1 MKRFHVHVAVADL
14 TDSIR
19 FYSRVFGADP
29 AVRENEYAKWM
40 LEDPRINFAIS
51 SHRQPVGVN
60 HLGFQV
66 DTDEELR
73 GMQAQLRAA
82 DARMIQE
89 DEQPC
94 CYARSDKYWVTDP
107 TGIAWETF
115 HTLGSIPVLAKTHL
129 FLITASPLYP
139 PRQPALRRHAAY
151 RQRESSPKSS
161 VRSAARQMSP
171 SPDIRRGRS
180 ADLPPVLALLE
191 TAGLPTA
198 DLKSVTRLHVWV
210 LEAKESL
217 AGVIALERHGS
228 EGLLRSLVVA
238 PEYRKRGFATALVR
252 RLEDDARAE
261 GVEILVLLTETAESF
276 FRRLGYQA
284 IERCSVSEALS
295 QSAEFRSLCPMSAIC
310 MSKALGQSSEKGS
323 PWQTERRGIRCETIE
338 SSRSRRNRL
347 AASICDRHRF
357 GCNGRAPVG
366 TQ

>member
-115 HTLGSIPVLAKTHL
+115 HTLGSIPVYGEDTPVFDHGKSAVPAKA
-129 FLITASPLYP
+129 ASPEAACCV
-139 PRQPALRRHAAY
+139 PATRV
-151 RQRESSPKSS
+151 ESKVERSQCCAPNES
-161 VRSAARQMSP
+161 VA
-171 SPDIRRGRS
+171 
-180 ADLPPVLALLE
+180 
-191 TAGLPTA
+191 
-198 DLKSVTRLHVWV
+198 
-210 LEAKESL
+210 
-217 AGVIALERHGS
+217 
-228 EGLLRSLVVA
+228 
-238 PEYRKRGFATALVR
+238 
-252 RLEDDARAE
+252 
-261 GVEILVLLTETAESF
+261 
-276 FRRLGYQA
+276 
-284 IERCSVSEALS
+284 
-295 QSAEFRSLCPMSAIC
+295 
-310 MSKALGQSSEKGS
+310 
-323 PWQTERRGIRCETIE
+323 
-338 SSRSRRNRL
+338 
-347 AASICDRHRF
+347 
-357 GCNGRAPVG
+357 
-366 TQ
+366 